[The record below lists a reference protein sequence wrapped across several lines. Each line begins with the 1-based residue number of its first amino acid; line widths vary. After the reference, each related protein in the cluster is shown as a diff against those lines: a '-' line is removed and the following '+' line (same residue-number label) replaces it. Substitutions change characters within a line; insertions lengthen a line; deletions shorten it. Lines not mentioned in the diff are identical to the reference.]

1 MPKWSVVAVICSML
15 LVVVVFA
22 QEAPEPAAEE
32 LYELIYAPEFGATAT
47 YQMKADVLDVT
58 LQDSPMGITAEG
70 SAKVK
75 MQFAP
80 LVPAGPGTKVT
91 VTLTYIKGSTPSEQ
105 HSLTGSQV
113 VTLTVDEQAR
123 IVAYEIGQRV
133 APSRL
138 SAGAN
143 ALAGL
148 TVRRVLPLLPPKPVA
163 IGPQWER
170 QMVVHLPGAGAA
182 MLNITSRLAS
192 WSPEQIVIESSSQ
205 GTLPEI
211 EAPNPLVPGQMMT
224 VANAKVAITRLRQV
238 CDPQTL
244 VVLTAEGAGSVK
256 FDDVTPDYTLPLG
269 VQMKFKLTPPTSTE
283 QAQ

>member
-1 MPKWSVVAVICSML
+1 MPKWSVVALICSML

-32 LYELIYAPEFGATAT
+32 LYELIYAPEFGAIAT

-70 SAKVK
+70 SAKVNVR
-75 MQFAP
+75 FAP

-91 VTLTYIKGSTPSEQ
+91 VTLTHIKGSTPSEQ
-105 HSLTGSQV
+105 YSLTGSQV

-123 IVAYEIGQRV
+123 VVAHEIGQRV
-133 APSRL
+133 APSEL
-138 SAGAN
+138 SAGAD
-143 ALAGL
+143 ALTAL
-148 TVRRVLPLLPPKPVA
+148 TVLSVLPLLPPEPVA
-163 IGPQWER
+163 IGAQWEW

-182 MLNITSRLAS
+182 TLNITSRLAS

-205 GTLPEI
+205 GTLPQI
-211 EAPNPLVPGQMMT
+211 QALNPLVPGQQMT
-224 VANAKVAITRLRQV
+224 MANAQV
-238 CDPQTL
+238 IVSKLKQTCDARSL
-244 VVLTAEGAGSVK
+244 AVLTAEGAGSVK
-256 FDDVTPDYTLPLG
+256 FDGVTPDYTLPLG
-269 VQMKFKLTPPTSTE
+269 VQMKFKLTPPTSAE